1 MSNSTLSNVR
11 SELKPL
17 IHDAQALLDEAA
29 DVGEAKAAELQSKAM
44 KVLDQAITRA
54 NELQVTAVRKGRKIA
69 HDTDLYVHEKPWRAV
84 GVASAV
90 GLLLG
95 MLIVRR

>member
-1 MSNSTLSNVR
+1 MSNSTLGNVHN
-11 SELKPL
+11 ELKPL
-17 IHDAQALLDEAA
+17 IHDAQALLDEAV
-29 DVGEAKAAELQSKAM
+29 DVGEAKAAELRSKAM

-54 NELQVTAVRKGRKIA
+54 NDLQESAVRKGRKIA